1 MLHPMHVLFIVM
13 AIGMIAFPLMKYF
26 KIVESNQQVDLII
39 VAVLILS
46 YIAYKRWWLSQNPG
60 PAKPR
65 DGDPDNRV

>member
-46 YIAYKRWWLSQNPG
+46 YVAYKRWWQSQNAAAP
-60 PAKPR
+60 KPR
-65 DGDPDNRV
+65 DRDPDDRL